1 MAGEWGSARNE
12 CSRRRSAAGR
22 NSHWFQEKAYRVGK
36 NMSSKII
43 LKSRRLCRV
52 ALKRL
57 TLGAVLALAI
67 PSSGADRAAYEAIN
81 QKARNAAKKQDWA
94 AMRAALME
102 LRQQMPAPTPLYMLR
117 MASVEARLG
126 NAD

>member
-1 MAGEWGSARNE
+1 MAGEWGSAKMNVRE
-12 CSRRRSAAGR
+12 GVRLQDGTAIGFRERLTA
-22 NSHWFQEKAYRVGK
+22 FGK

-52 ALKRL
+52 ALQRL

-81 QKARNAAKKQDWA
+81 QKARNAGKKQDWA